1 MRILVVEDEEKI
13 ASFIVKGLAAAGYDA
28 EHVTTGA
35 AALERVAA
43 ADVMVLDLGLPDLDG
58 IDVIEQLRGNGVDT
72 QIIVLTARAE
82 LADRVTGLEH
92 GADDY
97 LVKPFAFEELLARIR
112 ARVRAIELVA
122 RRHLLVDGI
131 RMDLLERKV
140 SVDGR
145 PVGLP
150 ARQFE
155 LLEVFLRAPGE
166 LLTRE
171 WLLAQVWGL
180 AFDPG
185 TNVVD
190 VYVGYLRK
198 KIGSARIETVR
209 NGGYRLVARPS
220 VSGASGQAR
229 TAASASTMPQP
240 NTGV

>member
-1 MRILVVEDEEKI
+1 MKVLVVEDEAKI

-35 AALERVAA
+35 AALERAAA

-58 IDVIEQLRGNGVDT
+58 IGVIERLRGDGVDT

-122 RRHLLVDGI
+122 RRHLFVDGI

-198 KIGSARIETVR
+198 KIGPTRIETVR
-209 NGGYRLVARPS
+209 NGGYRLVAPS
-220 VSGASGQAR
+220 
-229 TAASASTMPQP
+229 TPI
-240 NTGV
+240 

>member
-1 MRILVVEDEEKI
+1 MKVLVVEDEAKI

-35 AALERVAA
+35 EALERAAA

-58 IDVIEQLRGNGVDT
+58 IDVIEQLRGDGVDT
-72 QIIVLTARAE
+72 QIVVLTARAE

-97 LVKPFAFEELLARIR
+97 QVKPFAFEELLARIR

-198 KIGSARIETVR
+198 KIGPGRIETVR
-209 NGGYRLVARPS
+209 NGGYRFVARH
-220 VSGASGQAR
+220 A
-229 TAASASTMPQP
+229 
-240 NTGV
+240 GV

>member
-1 MRILVVEDEEKI
+1 MRVLVVEDEAKI
-13 ASFIVKGLAAAGYDA
+13 ASFIVKGLAVAGYDA

-35 AALERVAA
+35 AALERATA
-43 ADVMVLDLGLPDLDG
+43 ADVMVLDLGLPDVDG
-58 IDVIEQLRGNGVDT
+58 IDVIEQLRADGVDT
-72 QIIVLTARAE
+72 QIIILTARAE
-82 LADRVTGLEH
+82 LADRVLGLEH

-97 LVKPFAFEELLARIR
+97 LVTPFAFEELLARIR

-122 RRHLLVDGI
+122 RRHLIVDGI
-131 RMDLLERKV
+131 RMDLLEHKV
-140 SVDGR
+140 AIDGR

-171 WLLAQVWGL
+171 RLLAQVWGL

-190 VYVGYLRK
+190 VYVGYLRR
-198 KIGSARIETVR
+198 KIGAARIETVR
-209 NGGYRLVARPS
+209 NGGYRLVERP
-220 VSGASGQAR
+220 GGRAGQAR

-240 NTGV
+240 KAGV